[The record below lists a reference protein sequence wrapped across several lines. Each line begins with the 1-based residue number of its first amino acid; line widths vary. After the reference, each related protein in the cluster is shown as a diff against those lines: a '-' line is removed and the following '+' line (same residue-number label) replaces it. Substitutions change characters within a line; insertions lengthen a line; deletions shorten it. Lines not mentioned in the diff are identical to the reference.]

1 MRTPI
6 LILLLFSCLLIKAQT
21 TPIDDDNFQ
30 QAINTCLSTN
40 PVDGMCSDSEYG
52 AMRDWDV
59 SSVTNMSVAFR
70 SKSDFN
76 GDISNW
82 NVSSVTIAIGMFDS
96 ASSFNQDISS
106 WNVSSVYYMNYM
118 FYKASAFNQD
128 ISSWNVSSVSN
139 MSYMFD
145 NSGLSTLNYDALL
158 NGWAQQTVQQG
169 VPLGAAGLTYCGG
182 KEARQHLTATYNWT
196 ITGDTIECTQLT
208 DTNFQTAIN
217 TCLTTNPV
225 NGMCSYSEYGAM
237 PNWDVSNVTTMQE
250 AFASKTD
257 FNGDISNWDVSSVT
271 DMYAMFAEASVFNQD
286 ISNWDVGS
294 VTAMRAVFYK
304 ASAFNQDISNWNVS
318 SVTDM
323 SYMFDFSNL
332 STTNYDALLNGWST
346 QTLQQNVTL
355 GAAGLTYCGGED
367 ARQHL
372 IATYNWTIT
381 GDTNECTQLTDANFQ
396 TAINTCLS
404 TNPVDGMCSAS
415 EYGAMPDWD
424 VSAVT
429 NMQEAFKAKSDFNGD
444 ISSWDV
450 SSVTTMENM
459 FYQASAFNQDIG
471 SWNVSSVTT
480 MYYMFAGAT
489 SFNKNIGAWDVSSVT
504 NIGAMFYQALAFNQ
518 DIGSWDVSSAITMF
532 YMFNA
537 ALSFNQDIGSWDV
550 STVVN
555 MTYMFYQA
563 SSFNQDIGSWNVSS
577 VTNMEGMF
585 GDSGLSTTNYDALLN
600 GWSTQTVRQGVTLGA
615 AGLTYCGGE
624 DARQR
629 LITTYNWTITGDQNG
644 CTQITDANFQTAINT
659 CLSTNPVDGMCSAS
673 EYGAMPNWDVSTVT
687 TMQEAFAIK
696 TDFNGDI
703 SNWNVSSVNSMRW
716 MFGMASAF
724 NQDISS
730 WNVSSV
736 TNMSLMF
743 YQASAFNQDVGSWDV
758 SSVAFMANMLDR
770 SGLSTTNYDA
780 LLNGWSTQTLQQD
793 VTLGAAGLT
802 YCGGEDA
809 RQYLIATY
817 NWTITGDENG
827 CTQITDA
834 NFQTAINTCLSTN
847 PVDGMCSASEYGAMP
862 NWDVSSVTRM
872 KNAFAGKTDFNGNI
886 GAWDVS
892 SVTTMYYMFVGAT
905 SFNKNIG
912 SWNVSS
918 VTDMSV
924 MFLFASSFNSDISN
938 WDVSSV
944 TAMFAMF
951 AKALVFNG
959 VISSWNV
966 GSVTDMG
973 NMFDQASAF
982 NSDISNWDV
991 RNVTNMRGMFKY
1003 ATAFNQPLNLW
1014 NVSSITNMSFMFLGA
1029 SEFNGNISSWDVS
1042 SVTDIGDMFSEASV
1056 FNQDISNWDVG
1067 SVTAMRAVFYKA
1079 SAFNQDISN
1088 WDVSSV
1094 TNMEGMFDRSGL
1106 SSTNYDA
1113 LLNGWSQQTV
1123 QQSVILGA
1131 DGISYCDGESARQ
1144 SLIDNYGWRIKDGS
1158 LDCATAGVDDQNLL
1172 AISVYPN
1179 PAKDKL
1185 FILGL
1190 SKPSKVSIYN
1200 VLGKLVF
1207 SETTSSEVDLEG
1219 LQSGVYIVKIMN
1231 QQKET
1236 TRKFVKN

>member
-585 GDSGLSTTNYDALLN
+585 DDSGLSTTNYDALLN

-629 LITTYNWTITGDQNG
+629 LITTYNWTITGDQ
-644 CTQITDANFQTAINT
+644 
-659 CLSTNPVDGMCSAS
+659 
-673 EYGAMPNWDVSTVT
+673 
-687 TMQEAFAIK
+687 
-696 TDFNGDI
+696 
-703 SNWNVSSVNSMRW
+703 
-716 MFGMASAF
+716 
-724 NQDISS
+724 
-730 WNVSSV
+730 
-736 TNMSLMF
+736 
-743 YQASAFNQDVGSWDV
+743 
-758 SSVAFMANMLDR
+758 
-770 SGLSTTNYDA
+770 
-780 LLNGWSTQTLQQD
+780 
-793 VTLGAAGLT
+793 
-802 YCGGEDA
+802 
-809 RQYLIATY
+809 
-817 NWTITGDENG
+817 NG